1 MAKLTRD
8 NIAYDF
14 NISPHKHTVEY
25 EDESITFIFSSD
37 LYRRNFISRMIE
49 NRENINASL
58 SKRFGFTIINN
69 KIADLRLYQ
78 NIEKRGFLLYKGPV
92 KIECLK
98 DIILSGH
105 KLTIEK

>member
-14 NISPHKHTVEY
+14 NISPHKHIVCY
-25 EDESITFIFSSD
+25 EDEDITFIFSSN
-37 LYRRNFISRMIE
+37 LYKEKFKARLEE
-49 NRENINASL
+49 NRTIINDSL
-58 SKRFGFTIINN
+58 SKRFGVRIINN

-98 DIILSGH
+98 DITLNGH
-105 KLTIEK
+105 QMMIEK

>member
-1 MAKLTRD
+1 MAKLTRR

-14 NISPHKHTVEY
+14 TISPYKHKVYY
-25 EDESITFIFSSD
+25 EDGIIEYVFSSN
-37 LYRRNFISRMIE
+37 LYRENFKARLNE
-49 NRENINASL
+49 NRDVINTSL
-58 SKRFGFTIINN
+58 SKRFGFTIVNN

-98 DIILSGH
+98 DIILNGH
-105 KLTIEK
+105 KMTKTN